1 MRPYVK
7 QLFDQTGKPREAQH
21 LVEDVVEMFK
31 AWEDEKPS
39 NKLNYQ
45 FQSKETGELCEH
57 LVNAFKL
64 NKLPKYSNVSSI
76 IDARWAITHEFSAL
90 KGYPLW
96 SLKYADINDDLKSL
110 IDKIN
115 TICDSSKEALKNQ
128 THLKETLQLI
138 KQYLLDLKQILSQ
151 DNLFKAGFI
160 NFLKLDA
167 NVKFKESEI
176 TQAEKYLHKHLN
188 STIGLWREDEVKNEL
203 KNWRLSTL
211 SIPEDKIENI
221 NNPPLP
227 VSNPLGGKPTGIVMS
242 PLEIYNSVKKISG
255 EELKEWILD
264 ACQKGD
270 EYILKMLERYVQKR

>member
-1 MRPYVK
+1 M
-7 QLFDQTGKPREAQH
+7 
-21 LVEDVVEMFK
+21 
-31 AWEDEKPS
+31 
-39 NKLNYQ
+39 
-45 FQSKETGELCEH
+45 
-57 LVNAFKL
+57 VNAFKL

-76 IDARWAITHEFSAL
+76 IDARWAITHEFSGL

-96 SLKYADINDDLKSL
+96 SLKYADINDDLKAL
-110 IDKIN
+110 VDKIN

-176 TQAEKYLHKHLN
+176 MQVEEYLHKHLN
-188 STIGLWREDEVKNEL
+188 STIGLWREDEVRNEL

-221 NNPPLP
+221 NNFPHPI
-227 VSNPLGGKPTGIVMS
+227 SNPLGYKPTGIVMS
-242 PLEIYNSVKKISG
+242 PHEIYNSVKKISG
-255 EELKEWILD
+255 EELKGWILD

-270 EYILKMLERYVQKR
+270 EYILKMLESYVQKR